1 MIDFKYF
8 RNPGMNIY
16 YQVLIL
22 KLEGQ
27 TSTNHFS
34 VKLRPLLQLQFT
46 LDFLTLTKNFNISY
60 FEQKR
65 KGI

>member
-1 MIDFKYF
+1 MD
-8 RNPGMNIY
+8 IY

-34 VKLRPLLQLQFT
+34 VKRRPLLQLQFT
-46 LDFLTLTKNFNISY
+46 LDFFTLTQNFNISY

-65 KGI
+65 KSYLS